1 MAVQIQIRRDTTQ
14 NWYEINPI
22 LAKGEMGIEYL
33 DNGKTK
39 IKIGN
44 GVDTYSNLEYFAD
57 TINYYDIINKPQIN
71 NIELNGNVSLIDLG
85 IQPIGNYASYED
97 VVNGLALKADI
108 DNTYSKSDIDTF
120 FNNLL
125 KIPAIEDQEG
135 KYLKVLQGEIVWS
148 DITGDIVSVDKLNE
162 ELDKKVD
169 KIDGYSLIS
178 ISELE
183 RLAGVSNYDD
193 QPIKED
199 LELLKEEVDTKA
211 SINSLDNYVLKN
223 DLTDT
228 LDEYAL
234 KSDISSKAE
243 ASDLISHISNTLNPH
258 KVTKEQIGLGN
269 VNNTSDINKPIS
281 IAMQTA
287 LNEKQDN
294 LTTGYGISIENNVI
308 TNTVPNVQSD
318 WLAEEG
324 NAVIINKPNLATVAT
339 SGSYNDLEDKPVIP
353 SEYVLPIASSSQLGG
368 IKVGSG
374 LNISETDGTLSVKTA
389 IINYNDLEHK
399 PSIGGITL
407 IEGQTAEDLDLA
419 TSKATQSALNLKAD
433 KADTLAGYG
442 ITDAYT
448 KEEVEARLSSV
459 YKFKGSVPTIDYLP
473 LENNVIGDVYNVEDT
488 GANYAWDGDKW
499 DKLSETIDLTPYAL
513 KSTSLAGYGITDAYT
528 KEEVDVK
535 IAEKDSLPAQADKQG
550 TFLSTNG
557 TSAFWSTLPESNDTT
572 KGIVKLASVE
582 ELNEGLSESSVITV
596 KNLSDKLL
604 SKQNVLT
611 AGEGISI
618 VDDTISATINVPD
631 NVVLS
636 DNYVNA
642 KLWKGTLSEYNS
654 LPEYSDDITYIVTD
668 DYNIAPSGTTNYEE
682 LENKPQI
689 NSIELSGNKTL
700 EELGIQASGDYATN
714 EYVNTEL
721 DKKLNTNQ
729 ITNCITKIPQDIKIE
744 TSDTVLTLKSGSKPY
759 KADSSFVTVS
769 SDVTLDIASV
779 ATEYLLVYGEDN
791 TIKAVPPSLSFSQDT
806 EPSNSSYLWFNTTT
820 KEVKFKADSGDI
832 TVCSLP
838 IAIIYSDKTVETFNG
853 FGYIGNTLIKN
864 GGNEYIFANGRNID
878 GSLNNIKKILPD
890 LTTWLIGIAD
900 NISYTLFVRDV
911 ADNRQMEFFETSR
924 VYKQDSQPTPIAYAI
939 WYSPREN
946 KWRYILADT
955 SNGWLDDWIV
965 CEVVKFSGNTGHITS
980 FSPKNVF
987 QAVDRNDS
995 EWASIAGKPS
1005 SRYIALTLEANG
1017 AQYTAPANGW
1027 IQLIK
1032 TPTGA
1037 GQYLVANSLD
1047 IPNTGTDTNNIAFK
1061 WSTVNGHNNGI
1072 FFPVRKGQQ
1081 FTIGYTFGGATIS
1094 FKFIYDEGAK

>member
-459 YKFKGSVPTIDYLP
+459 YKFKGSVPTIDHLP

-513 KSTSLAGYGITDAYT
+513 KSTTLAGYGITDAYT

-557 TSAFWSTLPESNDTT
+557 TSAFWSTLPESNDTA

-668 DYNIAPSGTTNYEE
+668 DYNNAPSGTTNYEE

-729 ITNCITKIPQDIKIE
+729 ITNCLTKISQDIKIE

-759 KADSSFVTVS
+759 KADSSFFTVS
-769 SDVTLDIASV
+769 SDVTLDITSV

-806 EPSNSSYLWFNTTT
+806 EPSNSSYLWYNTTT

-832 TVCSLP
+832 IVCSLP

-853 FGYIGNTLIKN
+853 FGCIGNTLIKN
-864 GGNEYIFANGRNID
+864 GGNEYVFPNGRNTD
-878 GSLNNIKKILPD
+878 GSLNNIKKVLPN
-890 LTTWLIGIAD
+890 LTAWMISLAD

-911 ADNRQMEFFETSR
+911 EDNRQMEFFETSK

-1005 SRYIALTLEANG
+1005 SRFDNLTVQARGTL
-1017 AQYTAPANGW
+1017 YTAPANGKFT
-1027 IQLIK
+1027 IK
-1032 TPTGA
+1032 ATSLTQ
-1037 GQYLVANSLD
+1037 GQYVLLDVLDENNAYLYALRIGQGNAGDYEGFVDVA
-1047 IPNTGTDTNNIAFK
+1047 
-1061 WSTVNGHNNGI
+1061 
-1072 FFPVRKGQQ
+1072 KGQKLRLIYSETLTTE
-1081 FTIGYTFGGATIS
+1081 FFR
-1094 FKFIYDEGAK
+1094 FIYDKGAK